1 MNIQLFFEFEAS
13 ERNSI
18 ALTVNGKSVGLQ
30 TVDRNGKRVYTYNL
44 VDYQQPD
51 IDLTVTSLDRPAT
64 MTVVAVNNQQE
75 LSRLLYLDGAQGS
88 VAISFDL
95 AQAGWYKKADEKG
108 IPDSWDV
115 GIKWARPENPS
126 MPDRPSG
133 RRAPGRP
140 ARAKAMKGRSADFKV
155 DFDFYDR
162 QTKKADLLVSKAEV
176 VKSILVDVFYATDR
190 AKKAKKK
197 GIISYKNERGDL
209 ELGKCVVNVPGER
222 KKGELPQPPWY
233 YFGLYA
239 DESKHMVIKTVE
251 MLDAKTFFAGIQA
264 KVAGSPEKDA
274 FVFLHGFNV
283 SFEESILRAAQ
294 MAVDIGF
301 RGAPIVYSWP
311 SVHNVLGYMA
321 DEATATGYS
330 VDNVIRLIKDVRV
343 NTGAER
349 VHLIAHSMGNRLL
362 TEALKAMAS
371 EGFTKEF
378 LFNQII
384 LAAPDIDAE
393 VFVKHI
399 APKIS
404 GTAKQLTLYTSM
416 HDKALWL
423 SDKLHGD
430 KLRLGTAAEQL
441 AVCAGIDTVD
451 ASAEST
457 GLLGHGYFAES
468 KAMIDDIHQAIRF
481 SHTPEERN
489 LRKRISGKL
498 FYWDF
503 N

>member
-1 MNIQLFFEFEAS
+1 MDIQLFFEAEAS
-13 ERNSI
+13 ERKSI

-30 TVDRNGKRVYTYNL
+30 TVNRDGKRVYIYNL
-44 VDYQQPD
+44 VDYQQPV
-51 IDLTVTSLDRPAT
+51 IDLTLTSLDGPANL
-64 MTVVAVNNQQE
+64 MVIAVNNQQE
-75 LSRLLYLDGAQGS
+75 LRHLLFLDGAQGS

-95 AQAGWYKKADEKG
+95 VRAGWYKEADEKG
-108 IPDSWDV
+108 IPGSWDT
-115 GIKWARPENPS
+115 GITWTRPENPS
-126 MPDRPSG
+126 MPDRSGG
-133 RRAPGRP
+133 RRAPRRP
-140 ARAKAMKGRSADFKV
+140 TIGKAMKGRNADFKV

-176 VKSILVDVFYATDR
+176 TKATLVDVFYATDR
-190 AKKAKKK
+190 ARELKKK
-197 GIISYKNERGDL
+197 GMISYRNERGDL

-222 KKGELPQPPWY
+222 KKGELPLPPWY

-239 DESKHMVIKTVE
+239 DESKHMLLKTVE
-251 MLDAKTFFAGIQA
+251 KQDAKTFFASLQD
-264 KVAGSPEKDA
+264 KVSSSPEKDA

-311 SVHNVLGYMA
+311 SAHKVFGYMA
-321 DEATATGYS
+321 DEATVTGYS
-330 VDNVIRLIKDVRV
+330 VDNVIQLIKDVRV

-371 EGFTKEF
+371 EGFTKKF

-384 LAAPDIDAE
+384 LTAPDIDAE

-404 GTAKQLTLYTSM
+404 ETAKQLTLYTSI

-430 KLRLGTAAEQL
+430 NLRAGTAAEQL
-441 AVCAGIDTVD
+441 AVCAGIDTID

-489 LRKRISGKL
+489 LRKRVSGKL